1 MKVTGY
7 LLREKVREW
16 ELRRNM
22 ANEQFPASLKK
33 FPGET
38 KRTPAEVVGD
48 FEKAEKAIA
57 YLQAAQARYNLGVQ
71 VNVLG
76 EVMTLCEAV
85 KRIGGAGRAEALWR
99 SAAGGKKD
107 RYSSYRNDDEVRKAD
122 EVRAVA
128 TITQEDAA
136 KQATRAAKYAGAM
149 RAAIATGNAT
159 VVEMELDT
167 AIIE

>member
-22 ANEQFPASLKK
+22 ANEQFSASLKK
-33 FPGET
+33 FPDEV
-38 KRTPAEVVGD
+38 KRTPVEVVSD

-76 EVMTLCEAV
+76 ETMTLCEAV

-107 RYSSYRNDDEVRKAD
+107 RYAYRNDDEVRKAD

-128 TITQEDAA
+128 TITQEEAA

-159 VVEMELDT
+159 VVDMELDT
-167 AIIE
+167 ALIE